1 MDQDTEKKQASYK
14 IVFLGVLFLVL
25 AIAIVAYCISQGVF
39 TFEPKKLL
47 TSNVNSL
54 VQIGF
59 ESEAP
64 NINVTPDLSIAKT
77 ASPQH
82 TETPEPQEIKIFI
95 VCGPGGKIDPPKS
108 FIVMEGESVVFTIE
122 PDKGNIVKELIID
135 DKNYGRVLKFKIENI
150 REEHTVE
157 VYFEIKPKPTPSPSP
172 SPSPTPS
179 PSLSPKPTSPPGEDE
194 GPEGS
199 GSALEDFINI
209 ITNG

>member
-1 MDQDTEKKQASYK
+1 MDQNTGKKQTSYK
-14 IVFLGVLFLVL
+14 IVFLGVLFLIL
-25 AIAIVAYCISQGVF
+25 AIVTLAYCISQGVF

-47 TSNVNSL
+47 TSKGNSL
-54 VQIGF
+54 VQIDF

-64 NINVTPDLSIAKT
+64 NVNVTPDLSIAKT

-108 FIVMEGESVVFTIE
+108 FIVMEGESAVFTIE
-122 PDKGNIVKELIID
+122 PDKGYIVKELIID
-135 DKNYGRVLKFKIENI
+135 GKNYGRVLKFKIENI

-157 VYFEIKPKPTPSPSP
+157 VYFEIKPKPTPSP
-172 SPSPTPS
+172 TPS
-179 PSLSPKPTSPPGEDE
+179 PSQSPEPTSPPGEDE

-199 GSALEDFINI
+199 GSVLDDFINI
-209 ITNG
+209 ITYG